1 MDLASKG
8 DITATALYFPKYR
21 VVKLLF
27 AVPEAKVKEMEDR
40 VDYRRWAEQGW
51 LIVTPGNVLDEDW
64 YVTFLLNELSR
75 YKVRCIA
82 YDPWGMW
89 DIVPKLSRYER
100 ELMEY
105 QQNIRYMSVPTKH
118 LESEIRKGNLNFLH
132 NPVIRWMMANVVI
145 YVDPNANIKLDK
157 AKARN
162 KIDGVVATVDAIG
175 GYLTKTAGK
184 KPAYSDHTL
193 RTIKL

>member
-1 MDLASKG
+1 M
-8 DITATALYFPKYR
+8 
-21 VVKLLF
+21 
-27 AVPEAKVKEMEDR
+27 
-40 VDYRRWAEQGW
+40 
-51 LIVTPGNVLDEDW
+51 TPGNVLDEDW